1 MTRPKPLHW
10 LLVGFGTVL
19 VTVRMSQQRLQNMV
33 SDLSQRIPAWNYSG
47 VEEVARGTSE
57 SPEVKSVSTTGAS
70 SSTSAPDVGRATEE
84 DLACGHLPIDDWDE
98 GQPGE
103 LFKVVLLGADAGGG
117 ARFGNELFV
126 AAVSLITAVRT
137 ARPVLLR
144 RDAIGDTRHTQISQ
158 LPCFRSSGHLAPKLL
173 EFCGGCRADR
183 LWEDRSASCNRGRG
197 CFQQL
202 QAKKM
207 ILDPGSG
214 GFHQDLSE
222 WRDPPLK
229 WRPLLQQVFHT
240 PMPMLQAPVALPHAA
255 DLVMYFRPF
264 RRKQVFDVYNSDGR
278 LSAPPFAFFQWAA
291 EMHRRV
297 EPDGKL
303 WVLADPSLRPHPTV
317 VRLVE
322 ELKAEIFIGMD
333 QVPKQAWLGDFV
345 WLRAATKVAI
355 SPSTFAWWAAF
366 LGEASKVFVPLL
378 PGQVPMPWCMLFP
391 EDPRYLFYDFW
402 NNESWSE
409 AVPARQRCRD
419 FAKCTEGRCPLKAS
433 PEELAKRF
441 YPEVWALESEVAGT
455 GSMSLPGVRVKA
467 TKMHSAYRVPK
478 GGTHLRQPRSTVASS
493 FQEGC
498 LQQERPCPEV
508 NFTRSAWYNARKGPK
523 NKEALAKHMECCH
536 AIKRSQKAWARTA
549 DLLDG
554 NWYFKHC
561 AFAPLPFEPLA
572 EWLLRAFR
580 RRGEPVEEATEADA
594 KEPERQA
601 EPPAGPA
608 SFL

>member
-1 MTRPKPLHW
+1 
-10 LLVGFGTVL
+10 
-19 VTVRMSQQRLQNMV
+19 
-33 SDLSQRIPAWNYSG
+33 
-47 VEEVARGTSE
+47 
-57 SPEVKSVSTTGAS
+57 
-70 SSTSAPDVGRATEE
+70 
-84 DLACGHLPIDDWDE
+84 
-98 GQPGE
+98 
-103 LFKVVLLGADAGGG
+103 
-117 ARFGNELFV
+117 
-126 AAVSLITAVRT
+126 
-137 ARPVLLR
+137 
-144 RDAIGDTRHTQISQ
+144 
-158 LPCFRSSGHLAPKLL
+158 
-173 EFCGGCRADR
+173 
-183 LWEDRSASCNRGRG
+183 
-197 CFQQL
+197 
-202 QAKKM
+202 
-207 ILDPGSG
+207 
-214 GFHQDLSE
+214 
-222 WRDPPLK
+222 
-229 WRPLLQQVFHT
+229 
-240 PMPMLQAPVALPHAA
+240 
-255 DLVMYFRPF
+255 
-264 RRKQVFDVYNSDGR
+264 
-278 LSAPPFAFFQWAA
+278 
-291 EMHRRV
+291 MHRLI

-317 VRLVE
+317 LRLVE

-391 EDPRYLFYDFW
+391 EDPRYVFYDFW

-409 AVPARQRCRD
+409 AVPARQRCRG

-441 YPEVWALESEVAGT
+441 YPEVWALESEVDRKYVAARSASQSDEKCTWPHRVTRPTALSLNPKHLPSEVRYPCSSGTACRGKMPGAWPDGDATLSAG
-455 GSMSLPGVRVKA
+455 A
-467 TKMHSAYRVPK
+467 
-478 GGTHLRQPRSTVASS
+478 THLRQPRSTMASS

-572 EWLLRAFR
+572 EWLLRTFR
-580 RRGEPVEEATEADA
+580 RREEPVEEASEADEE
-594 KEPERQA
+594 EPERQA
-601 EPPAGPA
+601 EPPASPG